1 MTIIIK
7 LITDPSVAP
16 DADDTAKTLTALAL
30 LGYPASYNSLLE
42 KFEAGSHFRCFA
54 FEQSP
59 SFSANCNVLL
69 CLLHSPEPSRY
80 LSQILKCVRYICY
93 EWWNTD
99 EPIKDKWVCY
109 STSKLT

>member
-1 MTIIIK
+1 MIIK
-7 LITDPSVAP
+7 LIADPSVSP
-16 DADDTAKTLTALAL
+16 DADDTAKALTALAL
-30 LGYPASYNSLLE
+30 LGYPASCDSLLE
-42 KFEAGSHFRCFA
+42 KFEVESHFRCFP

-69 CLLHSPEPSRY
+69 AFLHAPEPSQY

-99 EPIKDKWVCY
+99 EAIKDKWVCRP
-109 STSKLT
+109 TS